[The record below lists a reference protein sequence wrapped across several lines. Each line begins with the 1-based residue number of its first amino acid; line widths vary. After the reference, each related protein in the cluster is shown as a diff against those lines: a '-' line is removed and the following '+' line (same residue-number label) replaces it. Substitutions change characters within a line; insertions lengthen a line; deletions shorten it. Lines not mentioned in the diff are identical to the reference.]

1 MVGIYVVTGSEFCV
15 RSRGEEQQDEQQE
28 EGMKIKDVRR

>member
-15 RSRGEEQQDEQQE
+15 RSRGNEQKEAD
-28 EGMKIKDVRR
+28 MKIKDVRR